1 MTSSTFGPG
10 VTPAV
15 AAALEARGISS
26 LFPIQQA
33 VVPHAADGRDIL
45 ARSPT
50 GSGKTLAFGIPLVQ
64 NLDRSA
70 RGIQALV
77 LVPTRELAVQ
87 VASELQTLGSHRV
100 ITVFG
105 GVKQGAQVRSLATAD
120 VMVACPGRLE
130 DLMNQRLVDLSHVH
144 TLVLD
149 EADRMLDMGFLKTVE
164 RILKQVPRDRHTM
177 LFSATLDER
186 VTSIAD
192 RYTHDPETVT
202 TAPVGTRPN
211 TVEHAFLPIAHEEKL
226 SLLLDL
232 LEEDRDL
239 AAVFVRTKRG
249 AARIAKKL
257 EARGLRTAALHGD
270 MLQGRRQRELERFER
285 GEADVLV
292 ATDVFARGLDIDR
305 VTMVVNYDPPAE
317 LDDYV
322 HRSGRTGRAGR
333 DGLCVT
339 FVIPDQREDVQKFAE
354 ALGLIEEFT
363 RNGLEYIDKQAQKR
377 AAHEQRK
384 ARGRRRPTRAGTRV

>member
-1 MTSSTFGPG
+1 MTSTTFGPG

-15 AAALEARGISS
+15 AAALEARGITS

-33 VVPHAADGRDIL
+33 VVPHASEGRDIL

-50 GSGKTLAFGIPLVQ
+50 GSGKTIAFGIPLVQ
-64 NLDRSA
+64 ALDDDP
-70 RGIQALV
+70 GIQALV

-87 VASELQTLGSHRV
+87 VAAELATLTHHKV
-100 ITVFG
+100 QTVFG
-105 GVKQGAQVRSLATAD
+105 GVKQGAQVQGMKRAAI
-120 VMVACPGRLE
+120 VVACPGRLE
-130 DLMNQRLVDLSHVH
+130 DLINQRVVDLSEVH

-149 EADRMLDMGFLKTVE
+149 EADRMLDMGFLKPVE
-164 RILKQVPRDRHTM
+164 RIIAQVSRNRQTM

-186 VTSIAD
+186 VTSIANK
-192 RYTHDPETVT
+192 YTTDAETIS
-202 TAPVGTRPN
+202 TAPVAARPT

-226 SLLLDL
+226 NLLLDIL
-232 LEEDRDL
+232 DEERDL

-257 EARGLRTAALHGD
+257 EARGVRTAALHGD
-270 MLQGRRQRELERFER
+270 MLQGRRQRELERFNR

-292 ATDVFARGLDIDR
+292 ATDVFARGLDIER
-305 VTMVVNYDPPAE
+305 VTMVINYDPPGE

-339 FVIPDQREDVQKFAE
+339 FVIPDQREDVQKFAD
-354 ALGLIEEFT
+354 ALGLQEEWT
-363 RNGLEYIDKQAQKR
+363 RNGLEHIDKQAVKR
-377 AAHEQRK
+377 AAHQQRSSN
-384 ARGRRRPTRAGTRV
+384 GRRRPSRAGTRV

>member
-1 MTSSTFGPG
+1 LTSTTFGPG

-15 AAALEARGISS
+15 AAALEARGITS

-33 VVPHAADGRDIL
+33 VVPFAAEGRDIL

-50 GSGKTLAFGIPLVQ
+50 GSGKTIAFGIPLVQ
-64 NLDRSA
+64 GLDDDP
-70 RGIQALV
+70 GIQALV

-87 VASELQTLGSHRV
+87 VAAELGTLTKHRV
-100 ITVFG
+100 QTVFG
-105 GVKQGAQVRSLATAD
+105 GVKQGAQVQGMKRSAI
-120 VMVACPGRLE
+120 VVACPGRLE
-130 DLMNQRLVDLSHVH
+130 DLINQRLVDLSEVH

-164 RILKQVPRDRHTM
+164 RIIAQVSNDRQTM

-186 VTSIAD
+186 VTSIANK
-192 RYTHDPETVT
+192 YTNNPETVV
-202 TAPVGTRPN
+202 TAPVAARPN
-211 TVEHAFLPIAHEEKL
+211 SVEHAFLPIAHEDKL
-226 SLLLDL
+226 SLLLEILD
-232 LEEDRDL
+232 EERDL

-257 EARGLRTAALHGD
+257 EARGVRTAALHGD
-270 MLQGRRQRELERFER
+270 MLQGRRQRELERFNR

-292 ATDVFARGLDIDR
+292 ATDVFSRGIDIDR

-339 FVIPDQREDVQKFAE
+339 FVIPDQREDVQQFAD
-354 ALGLIEEFT
+354 ALGLVEEFT
-363 RNGLEYIDKQAQKR
+363 RNGLEYIDREAEKK
-377 AAHEQRK
+377 AAHARRK
-384 ARGRRRPTRAGTRV
+384 ANGRNRSSRAGTRV